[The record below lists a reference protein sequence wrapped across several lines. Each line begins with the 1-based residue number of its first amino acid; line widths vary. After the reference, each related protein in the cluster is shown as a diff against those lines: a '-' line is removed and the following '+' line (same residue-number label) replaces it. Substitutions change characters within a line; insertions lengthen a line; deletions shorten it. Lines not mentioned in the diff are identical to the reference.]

1 MPTFAFFAS
10 LYSRKG
16 EYYKIPVIVSI
27 SIVSISSALILF
39 VFTSPL
45 HRLFWTSIGE
55 PYSHGPGYFVVMA
68 WIALL
73 TLMAMFTVSSRAK
86 VPKKPQVS
94 LLPLLMLLVIAIY
107 IVLIFFFPKTWKLV
121 SSDYTS
127 FFCMASVGLMQACIA
142 SGMIP
147 TNTGYAK
154 IFEATDKEIFIMDD
168 DWNIRY
174 SSGGAMP
181 PGTELLKKTE
191 DGVLQTDG
199 HTLLKGCRLHPG
211 HVVWMEDISALA
223 SVLAELEQNRDEL
236 SYKNEL
242 EMETRKTELA
252 MSKAQEKN
260 RLYDASWQATA
271 KQNKLLHET
280 LDAYFSESE
289 KSRKKELL
297 ATAAVLCAYI
307 KRKGNLIFVGD
318 GDRVTAQELKL
329 CFNESLGNAELLKAD
344 CCMDYALSDETALHT
359 QSAMC
364 LYDSYESAIEAALP
378 DISFVFL
385 RIREDGENIRAIYS
399 IVSSRDLSAAVFPK
413 EVNVARDDDTWIV
426 SLSVP
431 KGGGRL

>member
-1 MPTFAFFAS
+1 
-10 LYSRKG
+10 
-16 EYYKIPVIVSI
+16 
-27 SIVSISSALILF
+27 
-39 VFTSPL
+39 
-45 HRLFWTSIGE
+45 
-55 PYSHGPGYFVVMA
+55 
-68 WIALL
+68 
-73 TLMAMFTVSSRAK
+73 
-86 VPKKPQVS
+86 
-94 LLPLLMLLVIAIY
+94 
-107 IVLIFFFPKTWKLV
+107 
-121 SSDYTS
+121 
-127 FFCMASVGLMQACIA
+127 MASVGLMQACIA
-142 SGMIP
+142 SVMIP

-211 HVVWMEDISALA
+211 HVVWVEDISALA
-223 SVLAELEQNRDEL
+223 SVLAGLEQNRDEL
-236 SYKNEL
+236 SYKNEP

-289 KSRKKELL
+289 ESRKKELL

-329 CFNESLGNAELLKAD
+329 CFNESLVNAELLKAD
-344 CCMDYALSDETALHT
+344 CYIDYALSDETALPT
-359 QSAMC
+359 QTAMC

-431 KGGGRL
+431 KGGGRR